1 MNSLLKQYFVYP
13 KLVEFP
19 NNFLIA
25 FNYIIV
31 FIGRSNNSYS
41 SGRNGHSHGGK
52 SARSRRYAAGEGD
65 RYERGTH
72 PYNIPSS
79 GSVSSG
85 TGSVHSSKHQFVDEN
100 SSVDR

>member
-1 MNSLLKQYFVYP
+1 M
-13 KLVEFP
+13 
-19 NNFLIA
+19 A
-25 FNYIIV
+25 FYIID
-31 FIGRSNNSYS
+31 FIGRSNNSHS